1 MARSRRWILWFAA
14 VAGMS
19 QNLAGC
25 AVWNL
30 AASRELVKES
40 TAYEQQPAGAT
51 GGLLI
56 VGDSTAVG
64 TGASAPARS
73 LAGLIGADHPRLRI
87 VNRGADGAKL
97 EDIVAQLG
105 GAERFDAVLILGG
118 GNDVIRYSRYEDVA
132 TALDEI
138 LKRAKARAPNVIFMP
153 MGNVG
158 NAPFFVRPYSW
169 LMEERSA
176 RIHSLVRD
184 ACYLQKVSYVN
195 LFKPYEADPFAKQP
209 QLYHARDGLHPS
221 DAGYRAWYEELR
233 QQASL
238 EQKLPRR

>member
-1 MARSRRWILWFAA
+1 MIRSRALIVLSAA
-14 VAGMS
+14 VAGMV
-19 QNLAGC
+19 LALSGC
-25 AVWNL
+25 TVWNL
-30 AASRELVKES
+30 ADSRELVKES
-40 TAYEQQPAGAT
+40 KAYEQQPAGAT

-64 TGASAPARS
+64 TGASSAKTS

-97 EDIVAQLG
+97 EDIVGQLG
-105 GAERFDAVLILGG
+105 GTERFDAVLILGG
-118 GNDVIRYSRYEDVA
+118 GNDVIRFTRYEDVA
-132 TALDEI
+132 VSVDEI
-138 LKRAKARAPNVIFMP
+138 LKRAKALAPNVIVMP

-176 RIHSLVRD
+176 RIHSIVRD
-184 ACYLQKVSYVN
+184 AAFLQKASYVN
-195 LFKPYEADPFAKQP
+195 LFKSYETDPFVKQP
-209 QLYHARDGLHPS
+209 GLYHARDGLHPS

-233 QQASL
+233 KQAPL